1 MSREQRASEI
11 QAAIRTVLF
20 REWDPIGVNNNPLL
34 VDEYDSYI
42 PSLYRILSGSRSAEE
57 LVNVLAEV
65 ERRLGM
71 PSHSASELRSV
82 AASLLTL
89 NVKL

>member
-1 MSREQRASEI
+1 
-11 QAAIRTVLF
+11 LF
-20 REWDPIGVNNNPLL
+20 QEWDPIGVNNNPLL

-42 PSLYRILSGSRSAEE
+42 PSIYRILSGSRSPEE
-57 LVNVLAEV
+57 LISVLSEV
-65 ERRLGM
+65 ERKLGLS
-71 PSHSASELRSV
+71 SHSASELRSI